1 MKEVTRTFY
10 VAEDGEEFTTRR
22 QCEKYEKE
30 NAIKIE
36 MKKHAEKI
44 KEYCYSNRHI
54 CRRADGGYICDYCT
68 CPFWD
73 DSKDTY
79 CGLHTFPTD
88 WEV

>member
-10 VAEDGEEFTTRR
+10 IAEDGEEFITRR

-30 NAIKIE
+30 NKVKIE
-36 MKKHAEKI
+36 MKKHAQAI
-44 KEYCYSNRHI
+44 QEYCESNRHI
-54 CRRADGGYICDYCT
+54 CRTANGGYICDYCS

-73 DSKDTY
+73 DCTDTY
-79 CGLHTFPTD
+79 CSLHQFPTD